1 MEDKKPERK
10 KCSHSQRLL
19 DKRLGLLL
27 MVPLVLVVFGI
38 TGVPFLKALYLS
50 FTDKVVGL
58 PEKFIGFGNYI
69 SLFGDKVYWKSLCNT
84 LIYTVG
90 CIGAKLGLGL
100 LLAVILNQRFWG
112 KSFFRTVLLIPWALP
127 GMVAATTWRWMY
139 DSTYGIINSLLLK
152 AGLVS
157 LPVPWLSDPHI
168 TLFSTMVVNVWRGI
182 PFFMFSLLGALQ
194 TLDGQIFEAAYVDGA
209 GMFRRFLYIT
219 LPGISGVLG
228 ISTLLSTIWTF
239 NDFENVFLITGGGP
253 VYSSSVISTYTY
265 DLAFIQNSFGRAL
278 SVAVSVIP
286 LMVILILVSHKL
298 ISGDR
303 NE

>member
-1 MEDKKPERK
+1 MKDT
-10 KCSHSQRLL
+10 HSQQVL

-27 MVPLVLVVFGI
+27 MVPVVVVVFGI
-38 TGVPFLKALYLS
+38 TGVPFLRAVYLS
-50 FTDKVVGL
+50 FTNKVVGL
-58 PEKFIGFGNYI
+58 PEKFIGFDNYI
-69 SLFGDKVYWKSLCNT
+69 SLFKDGVYWKSLCNT
-84 LIYTVG
+84 IIYTVG
-90 CIGAKLGLGL
+90 CIGAKLVLGL
-100 LLAVILNQRFWG
+100 LLAVVLNQKFRG

-152 AGLVS
+152 AGLIS

-168 TLFSTMVVNVWRGI
+168 TLLSTMIVNVWRGI

-194 TLDGQIFEAAYVDGA
+194 TLDGQVFEAAYVDGA
-209 GMFRRFLYIT
+209 GIFKRFRYIT
-219 LPGISGVLG
+219 LPGISSVLG

-286 LMVILILVSHKL
+286 LMLVLILVSRRL
-298 ISGDR
+298 IKGDR